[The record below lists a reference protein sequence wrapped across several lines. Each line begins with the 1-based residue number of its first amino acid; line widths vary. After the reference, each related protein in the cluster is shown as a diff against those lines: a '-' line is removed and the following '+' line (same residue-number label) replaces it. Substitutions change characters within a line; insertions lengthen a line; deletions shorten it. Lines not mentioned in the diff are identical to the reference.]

1 MRALCG
7 NWRNSAWAWYL
18 AVTGVLAALY
28 LFVPPLKGSGPL
40 INVLGFSGVVAI
52 VAGIRIHRP
61 KARAAWWLFVV
72 GQFLFFSGDLYTY
85 TYPNASFPSIGDAF
99 YLAVYPA
106 LMAGMIVLVRRRNPR
121 RDPAAFIDAAILTIG
136 IGLISWVFLIAP
148 NIHLS
153 GLSWP
158 AKAVSVAYPLGDVLL
173 LAAAI
178 RLAVDAGRRA
188 PAFYFLVSS
197 IVCLLATD
205 SAYNYAILKDT
216 YSHSQL
222 IYDAGWI
229 LYYLLW
235 GASALHPSMR
245 VLEEPATDS
254 RARLTSVRLALLG
267 AACLISPSIRFF
279 QSIDNADVLVLIVAS
294 AVLFLLV
301 VTRMAGLVRQEER
314 IVDRERTLRSAGV
327 DLVGA
332 AGREQIYEAAISGV
346 RRLLGDQ
353 SPVRLALVG
362 EEGPAVVGSSDE
374 HTWSLSETTF
384 DWLREHSTADRIP
397 YGELPQ
403 QARSDLRLDG
413 GHTVLIVP
421 LSIQSEVRGLLVV
434 CSALEVRVD
443 VARSFEALGLQVS
456 LAVEGASLAEDLHR
470 RQSEARFRSLVAHS
484 SDLIT
489 VLDANGIVTYQSP
502 SIERVLGY
510 RADEVEGTRFGWLLT
525 EADRSRLDQLVAGDG
540 GGSTDAHTFE
550 CSLVHRD
557 GTSLRF
563 EVQHTDLLQDEHVGG
578 IVLNGRD
585 VSERKAFEEQLAH
598 QAFHDPVTN
607 LANRALFSD
616 RVEHALMRS
625 QRGFPDIAIVFIDLD
640 DFKTVNDS
648 LGHAAGDHVLQEVAR
663 RLQIAVRP
671 DGHRRPLRR
680 RRVRGAPRK
689 RERLCPGRGCSRQD
703 PPCARDP
710 ARDRRQA
717 GLPARE
723 HRHLP
728 RRSGEREPRS
738 GGAAAERGC
747 RHVHGQARQQGQL
760 PGLRADHARAGR
772 GTARAA
778 VGAAARDRRRPAG
791 ASLPAGRSAGGPR
804 DPRRGSASALDAP
817 DSRHDPA
824 EPVHSACRGDRPDHP
839 DGPLGARDGLC
850 RGRAP
855 PHAVPA
861 SASRSR

>member
-28 LFVPPLKGSGPL
+28 LFVPPLKGAGPL

-294 AVLFLLV
+294 AGLFLLV

-346 RRLLGDQ
+346 RRLLGDE

-374 HTWSLSETTF
+374 HTWNLSETTF
-384 DWLREHSTADRIP
+384 DWLREH
-397 YGELPQ
+397 
-403 QARSDLRLDG
+403 
-413 GHTVLIVP
+413 
-421 LSIQSEVRGLLVV
+421 
-434 CSALEVRVD
+434 
-443 VARSFEALGLQVS
+443 
-456 LAVEGASLAEDLHR
+456 
-470 RQSEARFRSLVAHS
+470 
-484 SDLIT
+484 
-489 VLDANGIVTYQSP
+489 
-502 SIERVLGY
+502 
-510 RADEVEGTRFGWLLT
+510 
-525 EADRSRLDQLVAGDG
+525 
-540 GGSTDAHTFE
+540 
-550 CSLVHRD
+550 
-557 GTSLRF
+557 
-563 EVQHTDLLQDEHVGG
+563 
-578 IVLNGRD
+578 
-585 VSERKAFEEQLAH
+585 
-598 QAFHDPVTN
+598 
-607 LANRALFSD
+607 
-616 RVEHALMRS
+616 
-625 QRGFPDIAIVFIDLD
+625 
-640 DFKTVNDS
+640 
-648 LGHAAGDHVLQEVAR
+648 
-663 RLQIAVRP
+663 
-671 DGHRRPLRR
+671 
-680 RRVRGAPRK
+680 
-689 RERLCPGRGCSRQD
+689 
-703 PPCARDP
+703 
-710 ARDRRQA
+710 
-717 GLPARE
+717 
-723 HRHLP
+723 
-728 RRSGEREPRS
+728 
-738 GGAAAERGC
+738 
-747 RHVHGQARQQGQL
+747 
-760 PGLRADHARAGR
+760 
-772 GTARAA
+772 
-778 VGAAARDRRRPAG
+778 
-791 ASLPAGRSAGGPR
+791 
-804 DPRRGSASALDAP
+804 
-817 DSRHDPA
+817 
-824 EPVHSACRGDRPDHP
+824 
-839 DGPLGARDGLC
+839 
-850 RGRAP
+850 
-855 PHAVPA
+855 
-861 SASRSR
+861 